1 MAVTIC
7 IVRNFCSHSI
17 HRSRTVCA
25 LVTELIDSIHG
36 ICATCSTVRHAAKT
50 SYFHRLQP
58 SCVVSVRIKVLFTFR
73 KVNHSDKCC
82 YWRHATQL
90 LCRQLVVMHV
100 CKLLLYIIVWLKCNE
115 GISRFVSQCKG
126 IQQLSLSC
134 SLSTQILTLI
144 VATLHMYVH
153 R

>member
-1 MAVTIC
+1 MTIC
-7 IVRNFCSHSI
+7 TVCNFCSHSNR
-17 HRSRTVCA
+17 HSRTVCV
-25 LVTELIDSIHG
+25 LVIELIGSIHG

-50 SYFHRLQP
+50 SYFHRFQP

-73 KVNHSDKCC
+73 KVNHSDKCR

-126 IQQLSLSC
+126 IQQLSPSC

-144 VATLHMYVH
+144 VATLHMYIH